1 VRSDVCAEEKKKQK
15 RNVLSANVEVARCAV
30 MGRP

>member
-1 VRSDVCAEEKKKQK
+1 VCAGEEKKKKQK
-15 RNVLSANVEVARCAV
+15 RNVLSANVEVVKCAI